1 MVDIYAPIRLSEARL
16 GELRRYIGS
25 EIEAV
30 RLGRD
35 VMEREWEQAH
45 EDYEADAPASPRNF
59 PFEGAC
65 KIVVPTIATTC
76 DAIFARIMNTVFA
89 LRPLWT
95 IQPLSSRWAGHAK
108 PTENFLEWAQQYV
121 LRMYDVAWPWWFET
135 VKMGTGFIKMPY
147 VNDVRRQLTYM
158 PDGSLDYDRVIYH
171 LGPKPE
177 YLAIQDAYLPD
188 GDWDVQ
194 TAPWVANKFRLTK
207 GQLASRKKP
216 PFSYE
221 GIDRLQPMGSKDSIR
236 QRRDQ
241 LEGFERTTP
250 YELYELFEVWM
261 DWDVNDDGLDE
272 PIVVTYDAAS
282 DTILRVINNYY
293 VAGYRP
299 YHKSTF
305 MQREGRAYG
314 VGVARMLRQ
323 IAEGITT
330 QFRQFID
337 NATLANVRIW
347 KGKRG
352 SGLRKDMK
360 LYPGKLILLNDPNDL
375 QPEAM
380 GEIYTS
386 QLNVLGSLR
395 ETAERRTGL
404 SDVHLGIESPRVVNR
419 MPATNMLSILQEGSR
434 RFDLTIKDIRHSLA
448 QVGESALREYQQ
460 FHPLGVPYNVLG
472 EEGRLVEEVW
482 QVPREPFKGQLS
494 VIVTATS
501 QSNNRELEKQ
511 SLQQL
516 MTILGQYYEKMLE
529 LAVIVSNPNTPG
541 AARELAIQIVD
552 AAGEGVRRLLQAYA
566 VPDPNTFVP
575 PVGQILKRAQP
586 PMAAP
591 QGGPGNGG
599 PGNPA
604 GIPPGAGGPAGG
616 AGGGGMAQLLLRA
629 GMAGVPGM
637 AGGSAPGGPRGGGQ
651 LPNVGGLPGSARA
664 LLSGGA
670 GV

>member
-1 MVDIYAPIRLSEARL
+1 
-16 GELRRYIGS
+16 
-25 EIEAV
+25 
-30 RLGRD
+30 
-35 VMEREWEQAH
+35 
-45 EDYEADAPASPRNF
+45 
-59 PFEGAC
+59 
-65 KIVVPTIATTC
+65 
-76 DAIFARIMNTVFA
+76 
-89 LRPLWT
+89 
-95 IQPLSSRWAGHAK
+95 
-108 PTENFLEWAQQYV
+108 
-121 LRMYDVAWPWWFET
+121 
-135 VKMGTGFIKMPY
+135 
-147 VNDVRRQLTYM
+147 
-158 PDGSLDYDRVIYH
+158 
-171 LGPKPE
+171 
-177 YLAIQDAYLPD
+177 
-188 GDWDVQ
+188 
-194 TAPWVANKFRLTK
+194 
-207 GQLASRKKP
+207 
-216 PFSYE
+216 
-221 GIDRLQPMGSKDSIR
+221 
-236 QRRDQ
+236 
-241 LEGFERTTP
+241 
-250 YELYELFEVWM
+250 
-261 DWDVNDDGLDE
+261 
-272 PIVVTYDAAS
+272 
-282 DTILRVINNYY
+282 
-293 VAGYRP
+293 
-299 YHKSTF
+299 
-305 MQREGRAYG
+305 
-314 VGVARMLRQ
+314 
-323 IAEGITT
+323 
-330 QFRQFID
+330 
-337 NATLANVRIW
+337 
-347 KGKRG
+347 
-352 SGLRKDMK
+352 
-360 LYPGKLILLNDPNDL
+360 
-375 QPEAM
+375 
-380 GEIYTS
+380 
-386 QLNVLGSLR
+386 
-395 ETAERRTGL
+395 
-404 SDVHLGIESPRVVNR
+404 
-419 MPATNMLSILQEGSR
+419 MLSILQEGSR

-637 AGGSAPGGPRGGGQ
+637 AGGGAPGGPRGGGQ
-651 LPNVGGLPGSARA
+651 LPNVGGLPGSARSI
-664 LLSGGA
+664 LSGGA